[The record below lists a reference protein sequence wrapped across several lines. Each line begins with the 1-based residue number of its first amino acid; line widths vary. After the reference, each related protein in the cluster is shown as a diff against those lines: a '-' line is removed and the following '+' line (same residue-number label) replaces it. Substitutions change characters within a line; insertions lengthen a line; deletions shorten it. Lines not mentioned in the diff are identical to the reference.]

1 MGFLTRL
8 LMALVGFAFTFGGF
22 GNASAEDVKLGSDG
36 AVVMAR
42 DKLLPTMSASVEE
55 LRKSVL
61 ASTGAQKPTKPTKP
75 TKTKTKSPTKPK
87 TKPKSI

>member
-8 LMALVGFAFTFGGF
+8 LMALVGFAFAFGVF
-22 GNASAEDVKLGSDG
+22 GKASARDVKLGSDG

-42 DKLLPTMSASVEE
+42 ETQLSTMSASLEQF
-55 LRKSVL
+55 RKSVMVL
-61 ASTGAQKPTKPTKP
+61 AVNAQPPTKP

-87 TKPKSI
+87 N